1 MTDTTTRLRGENL
14 TLGYGKKIIAR
25 DLTVA
30 IPDGHFTAIIGPN
43 GCLCPINCRWA

>member
-1 MTDTTTRLRGENL
+1 MTDTTSRLRGENL

-30 IPDGHFTAIIGPN
+30 IPDGRSVRTN
-43 GCLCPINCRWA
+43 MRW